1 MAMLA
6 ALGGYLG
13 AHYSRKMNQRAMRWS
28 VAVIGFV
35 TAGYF
40 FLQNYLVYP

>member
-1 MAMLA
+1 MAFLA

-13 AHYSRKMNQRAMRWS
+13 AHYSRKVNQRAMRWS

-40 FLQNYLVYP
+40 FLQNYLSHP

>member
-1 MAMLA
+1 
-6 ALGGYLG
+6 
-13 AHYSRKMNQRAMRWS
+13 MRWA

-40 FLQNYLVYP
+40 FLQNYWLHP